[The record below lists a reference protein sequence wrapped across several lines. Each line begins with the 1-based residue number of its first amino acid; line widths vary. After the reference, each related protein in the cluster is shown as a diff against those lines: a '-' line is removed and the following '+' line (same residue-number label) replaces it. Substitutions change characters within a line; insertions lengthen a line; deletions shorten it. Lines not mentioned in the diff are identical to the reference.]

1 MKTVL
6 IGINAKYIHPNLA
19 IRLLKAN
26 TNYNTDIL
34 EFNIK
39 DNYLDIYN
47 SIKSYDIICFST
59 YIWNIEIIKEILK
72 LLKNDNKI
80 IILGGPEVSY
90 NAKYYFDNKLC
101 NYIIKNEGEE
111 CFNMLLSHIID
122 NKYKIDEIPNLYYD
136 NKYTFDKF
144 VDLDKLNFAYDLLTD
159 LENQITYVETSRGCP
174 YKCGYCM
181 ASLEKRVRTFNVDKV
196 KIEIKKLID
205 RGARIIKFLDRT
217 FNANKNNF
225 LSLIDYIIEV
235 HKPNNSFQFEI
246 TGDLLDP
253 SIIEYID
260 NKAPKNLFRFEIGIQ
275 STNIKANRAVG
286 RIQDNEKLFN
296 NIRLIQDKNIIDLH
310 LDLIAGLPYEDY
322 NSFINTFNEVV
333 SLRPKEL
340 QLGFLKLL
348 FGTKMHSDKEMYHYK
363 YMTNAPYEIIS
374 NDFLSENDI
383 TNIHITED
391 AFEKYYNSTYY
402 KNSINLILDNVSNA
416 YNFFF
421 ELGLIYKNNKAKR
434 LEDSF
439 KLLDDFIKTIF
450 NNTLYNKIHE
460 SLIIEYLNIYKVKPT
475 IWWDKLDT
483 KNRNIILRNIKEK
496 ENIKYNIDTLYKYST
511 VVVLE
516 KYYLIA
522 IYKDN
527 SLDLIRIKR
536 TD

>member
-1 MKTVL
+1 MKICL

-26 TNYNTDIL
+26 TIYNTDIL

-39 DNYLDIYN
+39 DSYTSIIE
-47 SIKSYDIICFST
+47 SIKNYDVLCFST
-59 YIWNIEIIKEILK
+59 YIWNIEIIKKILEYF
-72 LLKNDNKI
+72 KNKNKI

-90 NAKYYFDNKLC
+90 NTSYYFDNNLC

-122 NKYKIDEIPNLYYD
+122 NKYNLDEIPNLYYD
-136 NKYTFDKF
+136 NKYTYDKF
-144 VDLDKLNFAYDLLTD
+144 VDLDKLNFAYDLLND

-181 ASLEKRVRTFNVDKV
+181 ASLEKRVRTFNIDKV

-217 FNANKNNF
+217 FNANKKNF
-225 LSLIDYIIEV
+225 ISLIDFIIEN
-235 HKPNNSFQFEI
+235 HKDNNSFQFEI
-246 TGDLLDP
+246 TGDLLD
-253 SIIEYID
+253 SDVIEYIN

-275 STNIKANRAVG
+275 STNIKANMAVG
-286 RIQDNEKLFN
+286 RIQDNVKLFN
-296 NIRLIQDKNIIDLH
+296 NIKLIQDKNIIDLH

-322 NSFINTFNEVV
+322 NSFIKTFNDVI

-348 FGTKMHSDKEMYHYK
+348 FGTQMHQDKDLYHYK
-363 YMTNAPYEIIS
+363 YMDHAPYEIIC
-374 NDFLSENDI
+374 NDFLSVTDI

-402 KNSINLILDNVSNA
+402 KKSINLILDNIDNA
-416 YNFFF
+416 FNFFYQ
-421 ELGLIYKNNKAKR
+421 LGLIYKNNKVKR

-450 NNTLYNKIHE
+450 NKELYNKIHE

-475 IWWDKLDT
+475 IWWNKLDT
-483 KNRNIILRNIKEK
+483 KDRNVILRNIKEN

-527 SLDLIRIKR
+527 SLDLLKIKR
-536 TD
+536 NI